1 MAKSSVK
8 RINQSDLIDELADN
22 FSGIYD
28 RRTIQD
34 IIYNL
39 EDTIFN
45 HLRSANDKQSISI
58 RPFRGLTLSSK
69 MLSEKEITVNLTGQ
83 SYVRSERLKPS
94 ASFSRYFRHS
104 ILNGK

>member
-8 RINQSDLIDELADN
+8 RINQSDLIDELVDN

-45 HLRSANDKQSISI
+45 HLRSATDDQPVSI
-58 RPFRGLTLSSK
+58 RPFKGLTLSSK